1 MDQTLSH
8 SEREK
13 EIYRGEQK
21 WKKWKPNEVG
31 DKGKGKAELKNVKQ
45 AANSTPNL
53 CRTAASVVNNN
64 LRQNGT
70 ESRPRQGTGNRPDP
84 DDDGQDNN
92 RKQQPVSSSR
102 KYISFF

>member
-1 MDQTLSH
+1 MDQSQSH
-8 SEREK
+8 SGQKKKKSIEMEKKIEEREK
-13 EIYRGEQK
+13 
-21 WKKWKPNEVG
+21 
-31 DKGKGKAELKNVKQ
+31 LKNVKQ

-64 LRQNGT
+64 LRQNGERNRDT
-70 ESRPRQGTGNRPDP
+70 GPRV

-92 RKQQPVSSSR
+92 RKQQPVSSSSSSR

>member
-1 MDQTLSH
+1 M
-8 SEREK
+8 EK
-13 EIYRGEQK
+13 METKGSSGRGR
-21 WKKWKPNEVG
+21 
-31 DKGKGKAELKNVKQ
+31 AELKNVKQ

-70 ESRPRQGTGNRPDP
+70 ESRPKPRQG
-84 DDDGQDNN
+84 
-92 RKQQPVSSSR
+92 KQQPVSSSR

>member
-1 MDQTLSH
+1 M
-8 SEREK
+8 EK
-13 EIYRGEQK
+13 METKGSRGS
-21 WKKWKPNEVG
+21 
-31 DKGKGKAELKNVKQ
+31 KGRGRAELKNVKQ

-70 ESRPRQGTGNRPDP
+70 ESRPKPRQGTGQARP
-84 DDDGQDNN
+84 GQDNN